1 MTRVVAITGIAG
13 GIGAATAAIF
23 HDAGWSVAG
32 VDLVDP
38 PATAPKVAFA
48 KVDLRDGAVGDA
60 LSRFFAGLSR
70 LDALVNAAAIQGV
83 DRIDATAVTAWDAVL
98 GANTRGSFLAMQAA
112 YPQLRRAQGAVV
124 NVASVHGLAT
134 SAGAAPYAA
143 SKGAILAL
151 TRAAAIEWA
160 PDVRVNAVAPGA
172 VDTSMLRQGVQRWA
186 SANRVDAALED
197 LAARIPLGR
206 IGRPE
211 EIAEAIL
218 FLADGRRSSF
228 ITGQTVVADGGAMA
242 RLSTE

>member
-13 GIGAATAAIF
+13 GIGAATAAVF

-32 VDLVDP
+32 VDLVDVAGTTP
-38 PATAPKVAFA
+38 MVAFTTL
-48 KVDLRDGAVGDA
+48 DLRKANAGDELKA
-60 LSRFFAGLSR
+60 FVATLPG

-83 DRIDATAVTAWDAVL
+83 DRIDATPVAAWDEILA
-98 GANTRGSFLAMQAA
+98 ANARGTFLAMQAA
-112 YPQLRRAQGAVV
+112 YPQLQRSHGAVV
-124 NVASVHGLAT
+124 NVASVHAIAT
-134 SAGAAPYAA
+134 SAGAASYAA
-143 SKGAILAL
+143 SKGAIVAL

-160 PDVRVNAVAPGA
+160 PEVRVNAVAPGA

-186 SANRVDAALED
+186 SANGVDAALES

>member
-1 MTRVVAITGIAG
+1 MTRLVAITGIAG
-13 GIGAATAAIF
+13 GIGAATAVLF

-38 PATAPKVAFA
+38 PPTVPKGAFA
-48 KVDLRDGAVGDA
+48 KVDLRDDGAGDA
-60 LSRFFAGLSR
+60 LARFFAGLSG

-98 GANTRGSFLAMQAA
+98 DANTRGPFLAMQAA

-124 NVASVHGLAT
+124 NVASVHGFAT

-143 SKGAILAL
+143 SKGAMLAL

-186 SANRVDAALED
+186 SADGVDAALEE

-228 ITGQTVVADGGAMA
+228 ITGQTVIADGGALA